1 MPRTFHHGIRGTFM
15 DPRLHRQYFER
26 IAHNTDPSVR
36 WLAADFPRLRELAIS
51 ENYERRLRARI
62 AAATP
67 LADFGELLGGAVVGA
82 TVAAG
87 GEGGEGGGG
96 SEGMGARAVWYD
108 QHPRDGSST
117 VFKELARA
125 FGLWHEMRRAQ
136 HLGVHELW
144 CRGRPLF
151 LINLRHGHDAHDSP
165 YSDLAPQPE
174 AKRPPIDGPEAKRPR
189 HDETEAKRPPAIL
202 RTGAQV
208 AKLVKAALEAS
219 IEMGSSLGAVP
230 GAGESQRALKLCVA
244 EPVDAI
250 PVRAAAQSA
259 SHNARLRAHL
269 RKRRHA

>member
-1 MPRTFHHGIRGTFM
+1 M

-174 AKRPPIDGPEAKRPR
+174 AKRPPVDGPEAKRPR

-230 GAGESQRALKLCVA
+230 GAGESQRALKLCVD